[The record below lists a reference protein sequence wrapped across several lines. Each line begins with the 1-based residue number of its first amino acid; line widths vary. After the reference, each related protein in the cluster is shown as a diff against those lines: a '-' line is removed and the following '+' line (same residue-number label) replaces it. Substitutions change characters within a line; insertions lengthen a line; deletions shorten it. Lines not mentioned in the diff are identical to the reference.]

1 MQLYNSTEKVILTG
15 LLGTLESFVHSREIS
30 GNLFDIHCN
39 LFSFI
44 FQTIL
49 SNDIKYVWEDK

>member
-15 LLGTLESFVHSREIS
+15 LLGTLESFVHSREVS

-39 LFSFI
+39 PLFVHFPNYP
-44 FQTIL
+44 F
-49 SNDIKYVWEDK
+49 E

>member
-39 LFSFI
+39 PFSFI

-49 SNDIKYVWEDK
+49 SNDIKYV